1 MDRYTNMLSQML
13 EEVGPRDAWSFQADL
28 SLILYTLQQDEG
40 ILKAASQSGQWADM
54 VRICARQVYD
64 LPSDHR
70 QPLENLSE
78 TCSAILRTLL
88 QNLAQDQQLLCQNA
102 AALLDELLQQMIDR
116 KYTSDLIPPRSLAD
130 MMAAMAVP
138 QAPCRILDPV
148 CGSSRLLL
156 AACGINHAAELLGI
170 ARSESIA
177 AAALLRLRLGGIEN
191 GHVERADFFSRV
203 PHLAERFDVILA
215 NPPYDKD
222 LRDTFRY
229 IYAFLNLLKPDGR
242 CAVLVPEGLLNNTT
256 SQDAV
261 ELRDFLLHC
270 HDLEAVVSLP
280 LRIYWPYTTSH
291 SSLLLFRKGQGRQEV
306 FFGRIPDREDLNR
319 GLPDQFYRP
328 DMAQILRAWNS
339 WSAGKL
345 LPEDTESLCWTVSWE
360 NIERTRDHVLSAEQ
374 YEFSPYVHQKQQ
386 IGALE
391 QVRQCQIKLEHLLL
405 RHMAEQ
411 EAGDEM

>member
-280 LRIYWPYTTSH
+280 LRIYWPRGPQSRAAGSILPARH
-291 SSLLLFRKGQGRQEV
+291 GSDPAGLEQLVRWKAVAGGHGISLLDSFLGEYRADQG
-306 FFGRIPDREDLNR
+306 PC
-319 GLPDQFYRP
+319 
-328 DMAQILRAWNS
+328 
-339 WSAGKL
+339 
-345 LPEDTESLCWTVSWE
+345 SLCGTVRILPLCSPE
-360 NIERTRDHVLSAEQ
+360 AADRGAGTSAAVPNQ
-374 YEFSPYVHQKQQ
+374 A
-386 IGALE
+386 GASSASTYGGTGG
-391 QVRQCQIKLEHLLL
+391 R
-405 RHMAEQ
+405 
-411 EAGDEM
+411 G